1 MLIKNAP
8 DVYEKLRHL
17 GGMATDDVLSPA
29 ERSDGAA
36 RPSNGWE
43 RVGPRG
49 GVTPHAGVYRAAMP
63 NGKRVSLL
71 RVMFTDHCVMDC
83 YYCPNSH
90 WVPRRRYGFKVDELA
105 RLFADMHDR
114 GMVDGLFLSSG
125 IFKDPDATQERL
137 ADVVEAVRR
146 RGFRGYVHLKVMP
159 GVRDDALIERSQRL
173 GARLSINMEAPSADR
188 LSRLS
193 AMKDFDDG
201 ILAPMTRIAGL
212 TRERYGG
219 AVGQVT
225 QLVVGAAD
233 ESDWDIYS
241 RVRSL
246 YGDLGVKRVYYSAFR
261 PVRHTPLEERPAT
274 PPVREHRL
282 YQLDWLSR
290 VYGYEEEELRPAFDD
305 AGFLELRAD
314 PKLMIAVG
322 GAAADR
328 FPVDVNAAAERDL
341 LRVPGV
347 GPLAAQRIVAQRRRR
362 SITMRQE
369 LQAMGVVLK
378 RALPFLRFPGHK
390 PAPAKQ
396 SELPLF
402 RERLAASPAPQRAA
416 ALHPAPERLAASP
429 APQRAAALHAAH
441 ASSGCASCP
450 LTPTSCGMA
459 A

>member
-1 MLIKNAP
+1 MLIKNTP

-36 RPSNGWE
+36 RLSDGWE
-43 RVGPRG
+43 GVGPRG

-105 RLFADMHDR
+105 RLFADMHGR

-146 RGFRGYVHLKVMP
+146 RGFQGYVHLKVMP

-188 LSRLS
+188 LRRLS
-193 AMKDFDDG
+193 AMKDFDNG

-212 TRERYGG
+212 MRERYGG
-219 AVGQVT
+219 AVGQAT

-233 ESDWDIYS
+233 ESDWDIHS

-246 YGDLGVKRVYYSAFR
+246 YGGLGVKRVYYSAFR

-290 VYGYEEEELRPAFDD
+290 VYGYGEEEMRPAFDD

-314 PKLMIAVG
+314 PKLMVAVG
-322 GAAADR
+322 GAADR

-347 GPLAAQRIVAQRRRR
+347 GPLAAQRIVAQRRRH

-402 RERLAASPAPQRAA
+402 RERLAEAPAPQ
-416 ALHPAPERLAASP
+416 
-429 APQRAAALHAAH
+429 QAAALHAAH